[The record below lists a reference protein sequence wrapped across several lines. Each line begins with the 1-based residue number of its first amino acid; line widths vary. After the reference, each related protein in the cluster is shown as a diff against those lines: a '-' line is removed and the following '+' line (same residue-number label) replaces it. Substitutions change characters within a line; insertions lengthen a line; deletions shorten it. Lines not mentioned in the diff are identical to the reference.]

1 MFALISHPSTKHSTC
16 PCVTVRG
23 RAGWKQEL
31 SSPYSQLQLS
41 VPIWR
46 RGPQSW
52 LQLWQLGQTAL
63 VCFPALLLLSGLC
76 GLTPTSQGQVLTP
89 VRAAS
94 SFPQYRSQQVDASL
108 MLRPRSLSTR
118 RRRHLHK
125 ALLGRGLLSS
135 VLFKF
140 FMLCNEMQFSGGRC
154 DPGTTFHLSMLVCN
168 VWRSR
173 LLLLAY
179 YS

>member
-108 MLRPRSLSTR
+108 TLCPRSLSNEGGGTCIE
-118 RRRHLHK
+118 LF
-125 ALLGRGLLSS
+125 LGGG
-135 VLFKF
+135 F
-140 FMLCNEMQFSGGRC
+140 FLQCFLIFLCFVMRCSFLEGDVTVGPPFISACWCAMFGGAAC
-154 DPGTTFHLSMLVCN
+154 F
-168 VWRSR
+168 
-173 LLLLAY
+173 Y
-179 YS
+179 